1 MVRAVKVLDALI
13 VFLAEQTIDAF
24 LVFKVDIAQNRVT
37 LDDLIQDVEV
47 ERKLVDRFDLLN
59 QF

>member
-1 MVRAVKVLDALI
+1 MLDALI